1 MKRREDDA
9 REDDALPQRPGR
21 ERPEYRVEELAA
33 EAGISVELLRS
44 YQSKGLLPAPR
55 HAGRVALY
63 SEAHL
68 ERLRRILDLKAKGH
82 SLRMIAH
89 LLQQRPSS
97 GNGDLVDTLA
107 GTRGEEETL
116 TLRQVADRTR
126 VHPAVLRSF
135 EASGVLR
142 PRRFGDE
149 RRYTTAD
156 VRAVRML
163 LSLMGGGLPVEE
175 FMRVARTQMEASEQ
189 VASEAARLF
198 MRYVREPLLASG
210 VPEEEEAERL
220 VATFR
225 MMLHATTTLM
235 TYNFQRMVLNAVQD
249 EIDTHGS
256 HEERAALERVVVRRR
271 LEVLPA

>member
-1 MKRREDDA
+1 MPEHR
-9 REDDALPQRPGR
+9 G
-21 ERPEYRVEELAA
+21 PEYRVEELAS

-55 HAGRVALY
+55 HSGRVALY
-63 SEAHL
+63 SEGHL
-68 ERLRRILDLKAKGH
+68 ARLRRILDLKAEGH

-89 LLQQRPSS
+89 LLEHASPRGDP
-97 GNGDLVDTLA
+97 DLVDTLA
-107 GTRGEEETL
+107 GTRGEEERL

-126 VHPAVLRSF
+126 VHPAVLKSF
-135 EASGVLR
+135 EASGILR
-142 PRRFGDE
+142 PRRFGNE

-175 FMRVARTQMEASEQ
+175 FMRVAHTQMEASEE
-189 VASEAARLF
+189 VASEAVRLF

-210 VPEEEEAERL
+210 VPEHEEAERL

-249 EIDTHGS
+249 EIAQHGS
-256 HEERAALERVVVRRR
+256 SEERAALERVVLRRR